1 MKLYDKDDCPFC
13 WKVRIALQ
21 EMKLPCEIVTLQAND
36 DRSVLDQYSPQG
48 TTPILVYNDMG
59 LWESGVILE
68 FLVDLSGGALMPSD
82 AQGHAKAR
90 LLHVFSDKL
99 VGEGL
104 REVVFEKRSKPEA
117 EWDLGRI
124 AKGEALWRQRL
135 DWLEAELGG
144 REFFLGQFSVAE
156 CALYPRFALAE
167 KFGVGVDDRHPNL
180 KHWYGALGSRPSIA
194 ASAPK
199 SW

>member
-21 EMKLPCEIVTLQAND
+21 EMKMPCEIATLGPDD
-36 DRSVLDQYSPQG
+36 DRSALDQFSPQG
-48 TTPILVYNDMG
+48 TTPLLVYNDMG
-59 LWESGVILE
+59 IWESAVIIE
-68 FLVDLSGGALMPSD
+68 YLVDLSGGALMPSD
-82 AQGHAKAR
+82 AQGHARAR

-104 REVVFEKRSKPEA
+104 REVVFEKRSKAEA
-117 EWDLGRI
+117 EWDKERI
-124 AKGEALWRQRL
+124 AKGEAAWRERL
-135 DWLEAELGG
+135 DWLEAEIGG

-156 CALYPRFALAE
+156 CALYPRFALAQR
-167 KFGVGVDDRHPNL
+167 FGVGVDDRHPNL
-180 KHWYGALGSRPSIA
+180 KRWYLALGSRPSIA

-199 SW
+199 GW